1 MKVKCNPNITY
12 LVIEFKGIRDQAIS
26 CKNNTDW
33 DKLSKNKTTRTTTY
47 RLFILF
53 LWFSYFSQNKWVGK
67 DKVMKTFWRSQG
79 QFKKKKKKS
88 HPQKCRFG
96 NRTPHPFI
104 QKAFAISGVE
114 FPPVQ
119 DVMFIWLRQKLKKV
133 SQQRRKA
140 QLPSLNLCRL
150 PTGTTIINR
159 KTFKSQRNC
168 LKIIFDFNVWQ
179 QESEEGKFGH
189 FHAKHLKE
197 HHHAGISQARE
208 RKPKRI
214 CSKSFFCDG
223 PRPHLDSAR
232 PPLQRPKTN
241 AKKRHFLQMRRRH
254 LCAFGIW
261 WAEGCRVCALP
272 VSCHAWNCFG
282 KRGVRFDRFI
292 GAAAGRM
299 RRTIWDALRNNEIHL
314 VSLWFWRILKR
325 RKMIGNKWFV
335 MSYRFKKCFIGT
347 GCQSSL

>member
-1 MKVKCNPNITY
+1 MKVKCNPNIAY

-53 LWFSYFSQNKWVGK
+53 LWFSYFSQNKWGGK

-79 QFKKKKKKS
+79 QCFKKKKKS
-88 HPQKCRFG
+88 HPQKFRFG

-104 QKAFAISGVE
+104 QKAFDISGVE

-241 AKKRHFLQMRRRH
+241 AKKRHFLQMRRRRTVGGR
-254 LCAFGIW
+254 LPSLRLTCFVSRLKLLWEAWGEVW
-261 WAEGCRVCALP
+261 SVYRCGGGEDAEDDLGC
-272 VSCHAWNCFG
+272 
-282 KRGVRFDRFI
+282 I
-292 GAAAGRM
+292 
-299 RRTIWDALRNNEIHL
+299 TEQRNTSRESVVLTYLEAPQNN
-314 VSLWFWRILKR
+314 W
-325 RKMIGNKWFV
+325 
-335 MSYRFKKCFIGT
+335 
-347 GCQSSL
+347 Q